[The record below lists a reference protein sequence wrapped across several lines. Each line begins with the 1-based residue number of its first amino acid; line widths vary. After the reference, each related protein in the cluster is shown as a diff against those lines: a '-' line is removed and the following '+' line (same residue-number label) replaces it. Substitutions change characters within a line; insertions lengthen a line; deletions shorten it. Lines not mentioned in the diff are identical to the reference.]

1 MALTNNTVAVQR
13 CRAPDSAAHGKLDQS
28 KVMIPS
34 DHGEDPYTRR
44 DALQNHEMRHVW
56 QYALWGPFF
65 LSLPI
70 PWLVHVGFSFSKF
83 AESEQKIVRNIGLGG
98 LDSLFALL
106 AWGIGGHGGRHRGVR
121 PRLGSGASS

>member
-1 MALTNNTVAVQR
+1 MQSVTSTGQR
-13 CRAPDSAAHGKLDQS
+13 GAGTLGQS

-83 AESEQKIVRNIGLGG
+83 ADSEQKIVRHIGLGG
-98 LDSLFALL
+98 LDSLFALARL
-106 AWGIGGHGGRHRGVR
+106 GHRR
-121 PRLGSGASS
+121 PREAPPRCPPPSAAAARN